1 MLVTVLIVVL
11 FLVVGGLLVYGAVA
25 YRSQVVEH
33 GVLWTGIAGLLL
45 AVLFA
50 YIRK

>member
-11 FLVVGGLLVYGAVA
+11 FLVVGGLLAYGAIA
-25 YRSQVVEH
+25 YRGQGVEH

-50 YIRK
+50 YIRT